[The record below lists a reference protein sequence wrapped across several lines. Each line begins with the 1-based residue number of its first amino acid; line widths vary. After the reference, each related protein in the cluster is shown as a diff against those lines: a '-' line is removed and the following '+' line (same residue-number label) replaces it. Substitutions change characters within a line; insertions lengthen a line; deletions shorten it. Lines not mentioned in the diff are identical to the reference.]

1 MSRTLSWDVNNDG
14 DKVEVFVYNN
24 TLHVQEPT
32 LLSISISEIKQAAD
46 SKKFQRMS
54 KINEHRKDDM
64 PNKSKANLSITVTE
78 AKAFAEWILEHAET
92 CPYIKD
98 HEEVFTQLHFKT
110 SHESGIGPTHI
121 VTCDCGES
129 IDITDV
135 SSW

>member
-1 MSRTLSWDVNNDG
+1 MSRTLSWDINNDG

-32 LLSISISEIKQAAD
+32 LLSISISEIKQASD

-54 KINEHRKDDM
+54 KINEHRKDVM
-64 PNKSKANLSITVTE
+64 SNKSKANLSITVTE

-98 HEEVFTQLHFKT
+98 HEEVFTQIHFKT